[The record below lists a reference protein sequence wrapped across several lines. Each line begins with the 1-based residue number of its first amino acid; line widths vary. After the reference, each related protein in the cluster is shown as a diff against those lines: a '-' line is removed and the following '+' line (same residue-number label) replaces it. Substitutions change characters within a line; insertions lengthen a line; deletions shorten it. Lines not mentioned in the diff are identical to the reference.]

1 MHPTITGVS
10 PQEMQVQKPTF
21 VLPLGEHLYVSSFWG
36 DEVVRIPAPGIDGSG
51 RGNRGE
57 GMITFA
63 KGHGL
68 DGPWG
73 LAVYD
78 GVLFVAS
85 FTTDTIH
92 Q

>member
-1 MHPTITGVS
+1 
-10 PQEMQVQKPTF
+10 
-21 VLPLGEHLYVSSFWG
+21 
-36 DEVVRIPAPGIDGSG
+36 
-51 RGNRGE
+51 
-57 GMITFA
+57 MITFA

-73 LAVYD
+73 LAVRE

-92 Q
+92 RYVYFSMPCSDGVWETVVAADRVRVRVKVRVRVRVRGTRRVGNSRLCCG